1 MIETILL
8 KNLAM
13 EFSDDFNVIR
23 CLAGL
28 LSLFFDMKLVPWLL
42 FPKVICFKNPQ
53 YSY

>member
-8 KNLAM
+8 KNLAV

-28 LSLFFDMKLVPWLL
+28 LSLFFLDEASPMVAVPQSNL
-42 FPKVICFKNPQ
+42 F
-53 YSY
+53 